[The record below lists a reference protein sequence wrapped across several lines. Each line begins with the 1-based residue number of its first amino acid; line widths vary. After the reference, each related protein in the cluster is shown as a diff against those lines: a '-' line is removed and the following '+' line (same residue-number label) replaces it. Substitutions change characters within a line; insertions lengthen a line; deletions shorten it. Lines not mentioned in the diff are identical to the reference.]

1 MHHET
6 ARRGL
11 QPAQVSARSGD
22 DLSTAAPVESLPF
35 RPVTTKTDFM
45 PHPIRPLARARST
58 ARLLAAAAWLAG
70 LGIAPAWA
78 EPLILDPLYAGTFG
92 SGPGAS
98 AAFHRIDNGW
108 RGSQVLWDQQARQ
121 YGSGV
126 PIGSFAGWGSGIW
139 GYADWQQ
146 VLAAAASPG
155 QVGAPDPVQ
164 SWTGRVEAIN
174 HGNSRYNECHAGT
187 WGAASLLPFFT
198 DVRTGADCGD
208 AEAGALE
215 QQNWISHFSGFVRI
229 VDPGAY
235 NFSVLYDDGYFFR
248 LVGAGG
254 QSLGIEED
262 FLNPRQREG
271 FDSNLLLGAGLYGFE
286 LGSWNRLGAGVVDLR
301 WSRGDGDWTLVP
313 TEHLLPAGAVPE
325 PQAALLAAL
334 ALLALAL
341 ARRAAA

>member
-1 MHHET
+1 MLH
-6 ARRGL
+6 RIRPPL
-11 QPAQVSARSGD
+11 SAG
-22 DLSTAAPVESLPF
+22 STA
-35 RPVTTKTDFM
+35 T
-45 PHPIRPLARARST
+45 
-58 ARLLAAAAWLAG
+58 LLAAAAWLAG
-70 LGIAPAWA
+70 LCTAPAWA
-78 EPLILDPLYAGTFG
+78 EPLVLDPLYAGTYG

-98 AAFHRIDNGW
+98 AAFHRIDSDW
-108 RGSQVLWDQQARQ
+108 LGSRVLWDEQAGQ

-126 PIGSFAGWGSGIW
+126 PIASFAGWGSGIW
-139 GYADWQQ
+139 GHADWQQ

-164 SWTGRVEAIN
+164 SWAGRVEAIN

-198 DVRTGADCGD
+198 DSRTGADCGD
-208 AEAGALE
+208 AEAGAVE
-215 QQNWISHFSGFVRI
+215 QQNWVSHFSGFIRI

-235 NFSVLYDDGYFFR
+235 NFSVLYDDGFFFR

-254 QSLGIEED
+254 RALAIEED

-271 FDSNLLLGAGLYGFE
+271 FGNNLLLGAGLYAFE

-313 TEHLLPAGAVPE
+313 TEHLLPEGAVPE
-325 PQAALLAAL
+325 PGAVWLAGLALLLAA
-334 ALLALAL
+334 AR
-341 ARRAAA
+341 ARRSAA